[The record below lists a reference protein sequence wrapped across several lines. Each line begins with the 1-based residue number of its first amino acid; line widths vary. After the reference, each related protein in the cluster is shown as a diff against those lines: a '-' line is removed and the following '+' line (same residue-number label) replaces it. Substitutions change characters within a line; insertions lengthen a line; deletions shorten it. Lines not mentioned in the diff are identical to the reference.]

1 MGVFSIISTATNAVT
16 MLLWAV
22 LIAASIMLFVAN
34 NSLTTKI
41 VLICVIGAIIVYQL
55 FKGVINMLL
64 WTAFVIGAIYIFM
77 HASLNYKIAMGCVLG
92 VIVLY
97 QLYVVNS
104 SVVGGIKQV
113 TKYLYKS

>member
-1 MGVFSIISTATNAVT
+1 MGVFSMISTATNAVT

-22 LIAASIMLFVAN
+22 LIAASIMLFVGN

-41 VLICVIGAIIVYQL
+41 VLVCVIGAIIVYQL
-55 FKGVINMLL
+55 FKGVIGMIL
-64 WTAFVIGAIYIFM
+64 WAALAIGAIYVFM
-77 HASLNYKIAMGCVLG
+77 YESFEYKIAMGGVLG